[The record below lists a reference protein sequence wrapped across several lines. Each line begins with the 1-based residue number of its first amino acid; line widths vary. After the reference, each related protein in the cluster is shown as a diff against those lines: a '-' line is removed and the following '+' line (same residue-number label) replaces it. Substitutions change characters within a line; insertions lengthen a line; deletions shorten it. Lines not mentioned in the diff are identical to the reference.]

1 MCTLSEVSSW
11 ISGARTGL
19 SAAPQEEAGHG
30 DTGSGISGVLYK
42 WVNYGR
48 GWRPRWF
55 ALSNGMLSYYKIHG
69 PDRIDLSRDT
79 DRGAKVIGEDSLRR
93 LARPSSASAPHSNG
107 HGHHQTPRKPLG
119 EIHLKVSTVRES
131 RSDDRRFSIFSGTKR
146 LHLRAETRED
156 RAAWL
161 EALRAT
167 KEMFP
172 RMSTSEMVGPGD
184 TAAAAAVSTERLK
197 KRLQQE
203 GVSDAAIADSE
214 RIVREEFEALHKH
227 LVLLKQK
234 QTLLLDMLRHLEIPT
249 FREGSGSESD
259 DYNEPQD
266 PVEEETD
273 DEENIYFDTTDFLSS
288 SSFKSSGS
296 DFQRSEAGS
305 DDEDDYPMDGIDPS
319 MNSVGINYPYVRRR
333 KKLPDL
339 VEKEKGVSLWSM
351 IKDNIGKDLTKV
363 CLPVYFNEPLSS
375 LQKCFEDLEYSYLID
390 RAYEWG
396 KRVCLLPHYSQ
407 HVTGSA

>member
-1 MCTLSEVSSW
+1 MGMRRLCIAARSGSDGSVHAVAAAASATLLALLEKEEAPSPVTKTSTWAS
-11 ISGARTGL
+11 IAL
-19 SAAPQEEAGHG
+19 AAPQEEAGHG

-55 ALSNGMLSYYKIHG
+55 ALSDGVLSYYKIHG

-146 LHLRAETRED
+146 LHLQAETRED

-172 RMSTSEMVGPGD
+172 RMSTSEMVGLGD

-203 GVSDAAIADSE
+203 RVSDAAIADSE
-214 RIVREEFEALHKH
+214 RIVREEFEALHKQ

-234 QTLLLDMLRHLEIPT
+234 QALLLDTLRHLET
-249 FREGSGSESD
+249 
-259 DYNEPQD
+259 
-266 PVEEETD
+266 
-273 DEENIYFDTTDFLSS
+273 
-288 SSFKSSGS
+288 
-296 DFQRSEAGS
+296 
-305 DDEDDYPMDGIDPS
+305 
-319 MNSVGINYPYVRRR
+319 
-333 KKLPDL
+333 
-339 VEKEKGVSLWSM
+339 EKV
-351 IKDNIGKDLTKV
+351 
-363 CLPVYFNEPLSS
+363 
-375 LQKCFEDLEYSYLID
+375 DLENTLVD
-390 RAYEWG
+390 E
-396 KRVCLLPHYSQ
+396 SQ
-407 HVTGSA
+407 RQSKEYGSASRPRNEKLSGMTNLVSVNLTATHAIDIRAF

>member
-1 MCTLSEVSSW
+1 
-11 ISGARTGL
+11 
-19 SAAPQEEAGHG
+19 
-30 DTGSGISGVLYK
+30 
-42 WVNYGR
+42 
-48 GWRPRWF
+48 
-55 ALSNGMLSYYKIHG
+55 MLSYYKIHG

-119 EIHLKVSTVRES
+119 EIHLKVSRPLDASIRSSDPQIHFPLSLTLKRVVDVQVSTVRER

-214 RIVREEFEALHKH
+214 RIVREEFEALHKQ

-234 QTLLLDMLRHLEIPT
+234 QALLLDTLRHLEVFI
-249 FREGSGSESD
+249 S
-259 DYNEPQD
+259 
-266 PVEEETD
+266 
-273 DEENIYFDTTDFLSS
+273 I
-288 SSFKSSGS
+288 
-296 DFQRSEAGS
+296 
-305 DDEDDYPMDGIDPS
+305 
-319 MNSVGINYPYVRRR
+319 
-333 KKLPDL
+333 
-339 VEKEKGVSLWSM
+339 
-351 IKDNIGKDLTKV
+351 
-363 CLPVYFNEPLSS
+363 
-375 LQKCFEDLEYSYLID
+375 
-390 RAYEWG
+390 
-396 KRVCLLPHYSQ
+396 
-407 HVTGSA
+407 

>member
-1 MCTLSEVSSW
+1 MPLLYPKQQQTSADESLHGLHAVAELGRKSW
-11 ISGARTGL
+11 AGHLKGEHKYR
-19 SAAPQEEAGHG
+19 APQEEAGHG

-55 ALSNGMLSYYKIHG
+55 ALSDGVLSYYKIHG

-214 RIVREEFEALHKH
+214 RIVREEFEALHKQ

-234 QTLLLDMLRHLEIPT
+234 QALLLDTLRHLEKEVVASLMIT
-249 FREGSGSESD
+249 MNHKILLKRRLTMKRTYSG
-259 DYNEPQD
+259 
-266 PVEEETD
+266 
-273 DEENIYFDTTDFLSS
+273 
-288 SSFKSSGS
+288 G
-296 DFQRSEAGS
+296 
-305 DDEDDYPMDGIDPS
+305 
-319 MNSVGINYPYVRRR
+319 
-333 KKLPDL
+333 
-339 VEKEKGVSLWSM
+339 
-351 IKDNIGKDLTKV
+351 
-363 CLPVYFNEPLSS
+363 
-375 LQKCFEDLEYSYLID
+375 
-390 RAYEWG
+390 
-396 KRVCLLPHYSQ
+396 
-407 HVTGSA
+407 